1 MTSHWADWLPR
12 ERRSKRM
19 NSHLDVT
26 LTHTYGYFVPS
37 TSQRKERE
45 KIWFRSQTHKKNK
58 PLLQLIRTLRH
69 ADDAVIRASCQRCNK
84 KKMTNTKNRS
94 SQTQNMHNISAFQ
107 QKKNPQLQVEVVYTF
122 YRKETQT
129 CHYLEYHSTQVL
141 SFVTGQKQFSVKG
154 RTTIKQQAYQA
165 KLMSKKVQHS

>member
-26 LTHTYGYFVPS
+26 LTHTYGYFVHS

-58 PLLQLIRTLRH
+58 PFLQLIRTLRH

-107 QKKNPQLQVEVVYTF
+107 
-122 YRKETQT
+122 
-129 CHYLEYHSTQVL
+129 
-141 SFVTGQKQFSVKG
+141 
-154 RTTIKQQAYQA
+154 
-165 KLMSKKVQHS
+165 